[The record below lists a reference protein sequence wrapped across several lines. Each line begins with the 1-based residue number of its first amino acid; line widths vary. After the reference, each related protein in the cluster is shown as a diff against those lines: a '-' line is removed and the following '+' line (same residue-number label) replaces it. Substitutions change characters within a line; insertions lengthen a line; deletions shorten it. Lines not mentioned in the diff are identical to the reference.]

1 MNYLILTSHSAD
13 LATICADH
21 TKRLQLLFGKFW
33 NGDIDTW
40 HYRKQSR
47 VLTQQ
52 FVHEL
57 AALFNQAPPSA
68 SSATPIKA
76 SPNLPNFLQHDA
88 A

>member
-1 MNYLILTSHSAD
+1 MKDTKSTLPSTD

-40 HYRKQSR
+40 QYRKQSR
-47 VLTQQ
+47 ELTQQ
-52 FVHEL
+52 FVNEL
-57 AALFNQAPPSA
+57 VALFNQALSPA
-68 SSATPIKA
+68 SSATPVKT
-76 SPNLPNFLQHDA
+76 SPNPSNFLQHDA